1 MSNAI
6 EAKDLPKVLFFA
18 PEELMSY
25 LAAKGAKEVFE
36 EKKIKGYN
44 VRVKHPTIN
53 EPDKT
58 DKSRTIADVIL
69 RSVRKMKK

>member
-1 MSNAI
+1 MNLS
-6 EAKDLPKVLFFA
+6 KVLFFA

-25 LAAKGAKEVFE
+25 LAAKDAKEVFE

-53 EPDKT
+53 EPDKLE
-58 DKSRTIADVIL
+58 KSRTIADVII
-69 RSVRKMKK
+69 RSVKKLKKP